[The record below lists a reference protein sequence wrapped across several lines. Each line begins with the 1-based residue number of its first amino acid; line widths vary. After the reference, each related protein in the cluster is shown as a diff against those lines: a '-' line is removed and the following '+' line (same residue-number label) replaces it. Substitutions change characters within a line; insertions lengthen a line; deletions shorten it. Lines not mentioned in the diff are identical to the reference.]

1 VRPVSVAVVTFNTRD
16 YLKASRLRARRGP
29 RRKSWSVDN
38 ASSDDTADIVR
49 REDPEVLN
57 EDAMVTPARS
67 ERLGAYNGSAFR
79 RRSRALL
86 RHLDA
91 SRQRSYFTFPG
102 TLGW

>member
-1 VRPVSVAVVTFNTRD
+1 
-16 YLKASRLRARRGP
+16 
-29 RRKSWSVDN
+29 
-38 ASSDDTADIVR
+38 
-49 REDPEVLN
+49 
-57 EDAMVTPARS
+57 MVTPARS